1 MFFYFCDV
9 FDKGKKSKRIT
20 LKFSVDCSVPVEDEI
35 MDVTSF
41 VSYLIYIWH
50 GPLLNLADD
59 FGIRVA
65 FPNPSVLFLFVYRSS
80 F

>member
-1 MFFYFCDV
+1 MF

-41 VSYLIYIWH
+41 VSYLIYLVW
-50 GPLLNLADD
+50 
-59 FGIRVA
+59 
-65 FPNPSVLFLFVYRSS
+65 S
-80 F
+80 FAQLS